1 MSTTSTSAATPMT
14 FRPPTQW
21 KPNAPKRKQG
31 TKPRRKDFSSVNSN
45 PETGVSFCVPF
56 AFRNVGPKRTFAIF
70 RNPYV
75 EIEHADA
82 SGVGDELMGEISFG
96 FIERIDIKWRRDG
109 NKCLFIHFAPG
120 RWNDNENTRMI
131 LDAMK
136 AGKVLRVYTDDKKH
150 FWKTIISK
158 SQRPADYFEDDDSET
173 GVPGE
178 AVGGSAAASTN
189 GETLDSNNEQ
199 YLNIM

>member
-1 MSTTSTSAATPMT
+1 MSAAATT
-14 FRPPTQW
+14 TNTQFRPVRQW
-21 KPNAPKRKQG
+21 KPNSRNG
-31 TKPRRKDFSSVNSN
+31 NGKPRKRKDFTEENSN
-45 PETGVSFCVPF
+45 PDTGVSFCVPF
-56 AFRNVGPKRTFAIF
+56 AFKNVGPRRTFSIF
-70 RNPYV
+70 KKPYV

-82 SGVGDELMGEISFG
+82 AGIGDEFMGEVSFG
-96 FIERIDIKWRRDG
+96 FIERIDIKYRRDG

-120 RWNDNENTRMI
+120 RWNDTEETRII

-158 SQRPADYFEDDDSET
+158 SQRPADYFED
-173 GVPGE
+173 E
-178 AVGGSAAASTN
+178 APDNDVASNVSTSTN

>member
-1 MSTTSTSAATPMT
+1 MT

-56 AFRNVGPKRTFAIF
+56 AFKNVGPKRTFAVF

-82 SGVGDELMGEISFG
+82 SGLGDELMGEVSFG

-120 RWNDNENTRMI
+120 RWNDTEETRII

-158 SQRPADYFEDDDSET
+158 SQRPADYFEDET
-173 GVPGE
+173 PDNE
-178 AVGGSAAASTN
+178 VGSNASTSTN

>member
-1 MSTTSTSAATPMT
+1 MSSTTSAATPMT

-56 AFRNVGPKRTFAIF
+56 AFKNVGPKRTFAVF

-82 SGVGDELMGEISFG
+82 SGLGDELMGEVSFG

-120 RWNDNENTRMI
+120 RWNDTEETRII

-136 AGKVLRVYTDDKKH
+136 AGKVLRVYTDDKQH

-158 SQRPADYFEDDDSET
+158 SQRPADYFEDET
-173 GVPGE
+173 PDNE
-178 AVGGSAAASTN
+178 VGSNASTSTN
-189 GETLDSNNEQ
+189 DETLDSNNEQ

>member
-1 MSTTSTSAATPMT
+1 MSSTTSAATPMT

-56 AFRNVGPKRTFAIF
+56 VKNVGPAYLRRF

-82 SGVGDELMGEISFG
+82 SVSVMNLWVRFHSDSLRGLTLSGAEMAISVY
-96 FIERIDIKWRRDG
+96 
-109 NKCLFIHFAPG
+109 IHFAPG
-120 RWNDNENTRMI
+120 RWNDTEETHHSRCNESR
-131 LDAMK
+131 K
-136 AGKVLRVYTDDKKH
+136 GSSCVY
-150 FWKTIISK
+150 
-158 SQRPADYFEDDDSET
+158 R
-173 GVPGE
+173 
-178 AVGGSAAASTN
+178 
-189 GETLDSNNEQ
+189 
-199 YLNIM
+199 

>member
-1 MSTTSTSAATPMT
+1 MSSTTSAGTPMT

-21 KPNAPKRKQG
+21 KPNASKRKQG

-56 AFRNVGPKRTFAIF
+56 AFKNVGPKRTFAVF

-82 SGVGDELMGEISFG
+82 SGLGDELMGEVSFG

-120 RWNDNENTRMI
+120 RWNDTEETRII

-136 AGKVLRVYTDDKKH
+136 AGKVLRVYTDDKQH

-158 SQRPADYFEDDDSET
+158 SQRPADYFED
-173 GVPGE
+173 E
-178 AVGGSAAASTN
+178 ASDNEVGSNVSTSTN